1 MNIKN
6 LIVGIFIMALSFQSQ
21 ATDDCAS
28 DMAELKVLSGIDFPN
43 SWIEVGATDSKP
55 MNLNITEENDKLQIV
70 FEKARSGV
78 WGSGDIEVCKKGRN
92 FEIVSISI
100 QPGAAAPG
108 LIKNQMKPG
117 AKFKLEVKSS
127 TAVRV
132 SAGLLWS
139 GNFEEK
145 D

>member
-1 MNIKN
+1 MV
-6 LIVGIFIMALSFQSQ
+6 VGIFLMVLSVQSN
-21 ATDDCAS
+21 ASDACAS
-28 DMAELKVLSGIDFPN
+28 DMAELKVLTSIEFPN
-43 SWIEVGATDSKP
+43 VWIEVGSTDSKP
-55 MNLNITEENDKLQIV
+55 MNLNITEVNDKLHIV
-70 FEKARSGV
+70 FEKAQSGV
-78 WGSGDIEVCKKGRN
+78 WGSGVIEVCKKGRN

-108 LIKNQMKPG
+108 MIKNQMKPG
-117 AKFKLEVKSS
+117 AKFKLELKSS

-132 SAGLLWS
+132 SAGILWS